1 MIKIGE
7 IYKFLDEI
15 AAFASQES
23 WDNSGLLVGS
33 FDDEIE
39 RIYLALDIDSEF
51 LQNAMPNSLII
62 AHHPLIFK
70 GLKSL
75 DFTRYP
81 SNLINLMI
89 KKNISLIAA
98 HTNYDKA
105 VLNEYFVSEV
115 LGLKITQKDEFLAYT
130 DVDMSFDELVKF
142 VKAKMNLE
150 ILRCVRAKERVK
162 RIAVCTGSGGD
173 MINLV
178 KADAFLTGDL
188 KYHQALEA
196 KENLL
201 NLIDI
206 GHYES
211 ERYFGASL
219 AKYLQNFKIEVIISD
234 FKNPFT
240 HY

>member
-1 MIKIGE
+1 MKISE

-15 AAFASQES
+15 APFASQES

-33 FDDEIE
+33 EDSEFK
-39 RIYLALDIDSEF
+39 RVYLSLDIDSDMIDKA
-51 LQNAMPNSLII
+51 LPNSLII

-75 DFTRYP
+75 NFSRYP
-81 SNLINLMI
+81 SNIIAKMI
-89 KKNISLIAA
+89 QKNISLISM
-98 HTNYDKA
+98 HTNFDKY

-115 LGLKITQKDEFLAYT
+115 LGLKITQKDEFLAYA

-142 VKAKMNLE
+142 IKSKMELE
-150 ILRCVRAKERVK
+150 NVRCVRAKERIKSV
-162 RIAVCTGSGGD
+162 AVCTGSGGD
-173 MINLV
+173 LINLV

-196 KENLL
+196 KENML

>member
-1 MIKIGE
+1 MKIGE

-15 AAFASQES
+15 APFDTQEA
-23 WDNSGLLVGS
+23 WDNSGLLIGS

-130 DVDMSFDELVKF
+130 DIDMSFDELVKF

-211 ERYFGASL
+211 EAYFGASL
-219 AKYLQNFKIEVIISD
+219 AKYLQNFKIEVIISNS
-234 FKNPFT
+234 KNPFT
-240 HY
+240 YY

>member
-1 MIKIGE
+1 MMKISE

-15 AAFASQES
+15 APFASQES
-23 WDNSGLLVGS
+23 WDNSRLLVGS
-33 FDDEIE
+33 EDSEFK
-39 RIYLALDIDSEF
+39 RVYLSLDIDSDMIDKA
-51 LQNAMPNSLII
+51 LPNSLII

-75 DFTRYP
+75 NFSRYP
-81 SNLINLMI
+81 SNIIAKMI
-89 KKNISLIAA
+89 QKNISLISM
-98 HTNYDKA
+98 HTNFDKY

-115 LGLKITQKDEFLAYT
+115 LGLKITQKDEFLAYA

-142 VKAKMNLE
+142 VKSKMELE
-150 ILRCVRAKERVK
+150 NVRCVRSKERIKSV
-162 RIAVCTGSGGD
+162 AVCTGSGGD
-173 MINLV
+173 LINLV
-178 KADAFLTGDL
+178 KADVFLTGDL

-196 KENLL
+196 KENML

-219 AKYLQNFKIEVIISD
+219 AKYLQNFKIEVIISNS
-234 FKNPFT
+234 KNPFT
-240 HY
+240 YY

>member
-1 MIKIGE
+1 MKIGE
-7 IYKFLDEI
+7 VYKFLDEI

-211 ERYFGASL
+211 ERCFGASL

>member
-1 MIKIGE
+1 MKIGE

>member
-1 MIKIGE
+1 MMKIGE
-7 IYKFLDEI
+7 IYALLNEI
-15 AAFASQES
+15 APFNTQEV

-51 LQNAMPNSLII
+51 LQNAMSNSLII

-75 DFTRYP
+75 EFTRYP
-81 SNLINLMI
+81 SNLIKLMI
-89 KKNISLIAA
+89 KKNISLIAV

-211 ERYFGASL
+211 EAYFGASL
-219 AKYLQNFKIEVIISD
+219 AKYLQNFKIEVIISNS
-234 FKNPFT
+234 KNPFT
-240 HY
+240 YY

>member
-1 MIKIGE
+1 MKISE

-15 AAFASQES
+15 APFNTQEV

-211 ERYFGASL
+211 EAYFGASL
-219 AKYLQNFKIEVIISD
+219 AKYLQNFKIEVIISNS
-234 FKNPFT
+234 KNPFT
-240 HY
+240 YY

>member
-15 AAFASQES
+15 APFDTQEA
-23 WDNSGLLVGS
+23 WDNSGLLIGS

-130 DVDMSFDELVKF
+130 DIDMSFDELVKF

-211 ERYFGASL
+211 EAYFGASL
-219 AKYLQNFKIEVIISD
+219 AKYLQNFKIEVIISNS
-234 FKNPFT
+234 KNPFT
-240 HY
+240 YY

>member
-1 MIKIGE
+1 MKIAE
-7 IYKFLDEI
+7 IYDFLDKLSP
-15 AAFASQES
+15 FDTQES

-33 FDDEIE
+33 FYDEVQ
-39 RIYLALDIDSEF
+39 RIYLSLDIDTN
-51 LQNAMPNSLII
+51 LVQNALPNSLII

-115 LGLKITQKDEFLAYT
+115 LGLKISQKDEFLAYAE
-130 DVDMSFDELVKF
+130 VDMSFDELVKF
-142 VKAKMNLE
+142 AKVKMGLE
-150 ILRCVRAKERVK
+150 NLRCVRAKERVK
-162 RIAVCTGSGGD
+162 RIAVCTGSGVD
-173 MINLV
+173 LIPFV

-206 GHYES
+206 GHFES
-211 ERYFGASL
+211 EAYFGASL
-219 AKYLQNFKIEVIISD
+219 KKYLQNFKIEVIISD